1 LRDLRPYICTYENC
15 KDADQQYDSLRDWI
29 NHEAVMHQN
38 KSGVAFGR
46 KEGLGSP
53 EFRECPFCFKDA
65 DTHHIATHLRRVACF
80 SLPRFI
86 GEDDVSAGDSE
97 MSNKGEVR
105 SEDTMISQTNYE
117 SSVGETGSAPEAENI
132 SSNDATAFTLRDV
145 NQQTKE
151 ISDLSGSGLPIL
163 ELLNARRLLQK
174 NLEVHTN
181 SEEISHTLYDRDLD
195 QAFYPGFDSKNIDK
209 TKMQEESKALFMSLT
224 RDDKEAMAESGKLT
238 REDQDEILTAYQLNL
253 NHQNV
258 NYARVNSESHS
269 AEAAE
274 AAEAVA
280 QDEALSKGKK
290 DIKFKDAVGR
300 KFTFPFELVQ
310 TWRVCLPHPFW
321 CCMKKN

>member
-1 LRDLRPYICTYENC
+1 MT
-15 KDADQQYDSLRDWI
+15 
-29 NHEAVMHQN
+29 
-38 KSGVAFGR
+38 GGR
-46 KEGLGSP
+46 KEDLSSPGS
-53 EFRECPFCFKDA
+53 RKCPFCFKDA

-80 SLPRFI
+80 SLPRSI

-105 SEDTMISQTNYE
+105 SKNTMISQTNYE

-321 CCMKKN
+321 CCMKKKLMIAYRAWRI

>member
-1 LRDLRPYICTYENC
+1 
-15 KDADQQYDSLRDWI
+15 
-29 NHEAVMHQN
+29 
-38 KSGVAFGR
+38 
-46 KEGLGSP
+46 
-53 EFRECPFCFKDA
+53 
-65 DTHHIATHLRRVACF
+65 
-80 SLPRFI
+80 
-86 GEDDVSAGDSE
+86 
-97 MSNKGEVR
+97 
-105 SEDTMISQTNYE
+105 
-117 SSVGETGSAPEAENI
+117 
-132 SSNDATAFTLRDV
+132 
-145 NQQTKE
+145 
-151 ISDLSGSGLPIL
+151 
-163 ELLNARRLLQK
+163 
-174 NLEVHTN
+174 
-181 SEEISHTLYDRDLD
+181 LD